1 MSSVSWFVYLIES
14 SDGRLYTGITT
25 DVERR
30 FLEHQ
35 GVLGKD
41 RGAKFFRG
49 RRPVAVVYTESHPS
63 RSEASRRE
71 AEIKKLSAAA
81 KQALVKK

>member
-25 DVERR
+25 NVERR